1 MSRRCIP
8 NVAHTTRWA
17 LCAAIAIVALTSMLR
32 DGPSETQAAQDVADY
47 SAAMADGGVSLCK
60 EFHRVP
66 VWTKSGDLVCREAVQ
81 VAGQRGAL

>member
-1 MSRRCIP
+1 MNPVTKFAVAMS
-8 NVAHTTRWA
+8 
-17 LCAAIAIVALTSMLR
+17 AAIALCITGALM

-66 VWTKSGDLVCREAVQ
+66 VWTKSGDLVCRVPPAVLAQ
-81 VAGQRGAL
+81 GGGL